1 MKYPLTVGLALAAL
15 ASATSARAE
24 PPPWRNQDRAIII
37 PPAAMQ
43 ELLRCRHQQRPEDE
57 CFNRMVQTIDNSHRV
72 AQGEAKSVL

>member
-1 MKYPLTVGLALAAL
+1 MRFPLTIGLALAAL
-15 ASATSARAE
+15 ACVTSARAE

-57 CFNRMVQTIDNSHRV
+57 CFKRMVQAIDNGHRV
-72 AQGEAKSVL
+72 AQSQSKSVL